1 MFSCNDVVQSTGRMI
16 TVDALSRTQKA
27 LFVLLK
33 ASINN
38 KEPEESLF
46 EDFSESEW
54 KAVYR
59 IAIEQGVM
67 ALVFDAVMRLPE
79 KMRPQRTLKLNW
91 AVNVDVLEKRY
102 KHQIAVA
109 NDVAKIFREEKMR
122 MILFKGLSLA
132 RYYPVPSHREFGD
145 LDIYLFR
152 KYKDGNK
159 TLLQKGAK
167 KKHSDPKHTALSFK
181 GLLIENHNDFLTLHR
196 YPYLK
201 KLNNRLAV
209 LCEKSADLMPY
220 DDDIQ
225 FPSPD
230 FSALFM
236 MCHAVIHFPSSIVL
250 RHFCDFLFFWRAN
263 YGIVDISEY
272 KNALA
277 DAGLTEIADAFMAI
291 TVRFLGLEQELAPAF
306 KSNPELEDKIL
317 LNMLNPVVMKKKNH
331 SSLDI
336 LKFKY
341 KVLKS
346 RRWKYELVNPGKYG
360 VFIAK
365 SVLYYLFNLKLLFKL
380 K

>member
-1 MFSCNDVVQSTGRMI
+1 MFSCNDVVQSAGRMI
-16 TVDALSRTQKA
+16 TVDALSRSQKA

-38 KEPEESLF
+38 KEPEESFLG
-46 EDFSESEW
+46 DFSESEW
-54 KAVYR
+54 RAVYR

-67 ALVFDAVMRLPE
+67 AIVFDAVMRLPE
-79 KMRPQRTLKLNW
+79 KLRPQRTLKLNW

-109 NDVAKIFREEKMR
+109 NEVTDIFREEKMR
-122 MILFKGLSLA
+122 MVLFKGLSLA
-132 RYYPVPSHREFGD
+132 QYYPIPSHREFGD

-159 TLLQKGAK
+159 KLIQKGAK

-181 GLLIENHNDFLTLHR
+181 GLLIENHNTFLTLHR
-196 YPYLK
+196 YPHLK

-209 LCEKSADLMPY
+209 LCEKSAGLMPC
-220 DDDIQ
+220 DNIQ

-230 FSALFM
+230 FSTLFM

-263 YGIVDISEY
+263 HSNVDISEY
-272 KNALA
+272 KNVLA
-277 DAGLTEIADAFMAI
+277 DAGLTEVADAFMAI

-317 LNMLNPVVMKKKNH
+317 LSMLNPVVLKKKNP

-360 VFIAK
+360 IFIAK
-365 SVLYYLFNLKLLFKL
+365 SALYYLFNLKLLFKL